1 MIDLSKVNE
10 IYLYTGTTDFRYG
23 IYGLSRLVLTQFQR
37 DEIKHNLYLF
47 CSKSKKC
54 IKILEFEENGVWMYY
69 KKLDVGKYIYP
80 DTGEMGTKCD
90 IYTRITGYYREIS
103 AFNPGKQNEYKD
115 RKSFSI

>member
-23 IYGLSRLVLTQFQR
+23 IYGLSRLVLNQFQR

-69 KKLDVGKYIYP
+69 KKLDVGKYIYLLK
-80 DTGEMGTKCD
+80 TSRSGLGM
-90 IYTRITGYYREIS
+90 ISTRVSQTTHGVKKTNC
-103 AFNPGKQNEYKD
+103 A
-115 RKSFSI
+115 SIVVQLI

>member
-23 IYGLSRLVLTQFQR
+23 IYGLSRLVLNQFQR

-80 DTGEMGTKCD
+80 DTGEMGT
-90 IYTRITGYYREIS
+90 ITNDDLAVLLNGLDFVYRFE
-103 AFNPGKQNEYKD
+103 GKLNKKYD
-115 RKSFSI
+115 LY

>member
-1 MIDLSKVNE
+1 MIDLNSVNE

-23 IYGLSRLVLTQFQR
+23 IYGLSRIVLSQFSK
-37 DEIKHNLYLF
+37 DDIKHNLYLF

-80 DTGEMGTKCD
+80 DTGKMGVISKKD
-90 IYTRITGYYREIS
+90 LAILLNGLDFVYRIE
-103 AFNPGKQNEYKD
+103 GKLDKKYD
-115 RKSFSI
+115 LF